1 MLCLAEQ
8 GKELKDLILY
18 WMPSK
23 AKSGRCSLD
32 VVIAEVETDFISCL
46 YLPDMG
52 GCRDRDEIRAYGIKG
67 SQVELLTGN

>member
-8 GKELKDLILY
+8 GKELKDLIVY

-23 AKSGRCSLD
+23 TKSGRCSLD
-32 VVIAEVETDFISCL
+32 VEIAGAETDFISCL

-52 GCRDRDEIRAYGIKG
+52 GCRDGDEIRAYGIKG

>member
-8 GKELKDLILY
+8 GKELKDLTLY

-32 VVIAEVETDFISCL
+32 VEIAGVETDFISCL

-52 GCRDRDEIRAYGIKG
+52 GCRDGDKIRAYGIKG